1 MALCTLLSLVTGAC
15 LLGSIAAQIGSGDPA
30 SGEELCCCYNTY
42 VESTVLTWSTA
53 STITSPKLNCSMITR
68 NAALLFAID
77 AGVQKCL

>member
-15 LLGSIAAQIGSGDPA
+15 LLGSIAAQSA

-77 AGVQKCL
+77 TGVQKCL